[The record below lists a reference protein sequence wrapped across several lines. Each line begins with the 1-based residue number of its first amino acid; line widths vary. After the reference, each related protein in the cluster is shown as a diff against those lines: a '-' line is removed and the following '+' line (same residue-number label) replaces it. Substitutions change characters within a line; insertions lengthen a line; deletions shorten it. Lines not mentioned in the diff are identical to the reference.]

1 MKVDMTG
8 DGLAELRRIC
18 CLGDSYEIRKNLPCS
33 HIPFVS
39 FCPDPEP
46 HTFFGTSI
54 ADITQDIQKVKSMI
68 LRSMLDS
75 LALSVHPRVAVV
87 EGQANIEDVMNTEV
101 GGIIRTRNAGAVQ
114 PFSVPFVG
122 QQAFPM
128 LQYMDEIKE
137 NRTGMSKA
145 SMGLDADALQ
155 STTAAAVNATVTV
168 SYTHLT
174 LPTKA

>member
-1 MKVDMTG
+1 MQSNPRLQQSD
-8 DGLAELRRIC
+8 
-18 CLGDSYEIRKNLPCS
+18 
-33 HIPFVS
+33 
-39 FCPDPEP
+39 
-46 HTFFGTSI
+46 
-54 ADITQDIQKVKSMI
+54 
-68 LRSMLDS
+68 
-75 LALSVHPRVAVV
+75 PRVAVV

-155 STTAAAVNATVTV
+155 STTAAAVNATVKGGQQ
-168 SYTHLT
+168 HIELIARIFAEKGMKP
-174 LPTKA
+174 LFN